1 MLKFI
6 ERMKVKP
13 AVQIESKSQFSL
25 TSGTVNERNSHSLNK
40 SIFDAIDT
48 DNSGTLEREEVES
61 FVKSLLVGI
70 HNDGEEE
77 YDQNERHR
85 IVFGVLDEN
94 ESGEITLDELGKFL
108 RELFKEQIK
117 ELQDA
122 SERIKRK
129 NNQNKQGFSHY
140 NGGVE

>member
-1 MLKFI
+1 MDYQKAINNLHSILTHEEKFAEI
-6 ERMKVKP
+6 
-13 AVQIESKSQFSL
+13 
-25 TSGTVNERNSHSLNK
+25 NK

-70 HNDGEEE
+70 HNEDDEE
-77 YDQNERHR
+77 YDQNERQR

-122 SERIKRK
+122 QERLKRK
-129 NNQNKQGFSHY
+129 AQSHS
-140 NGGVE
+140 VVR

>member
-1 MLKFI
+1 MDYQKAINNLHSILTHEEKFAEI
-6 ERMKVKP
+6 
-13 AVQIESKSQFSL
+13 
-25 TSGTVNERNSHSLNK
+25 NK

-70 HNDGEEE
+70 HQEEE
-77 YDQNERHR
+77 DYDQNERHR

-122 SERIKRK
+122 QERLKRK
-129 NNQNKQGFSHY
+129 NQKD
-140 NGGVE
+140 GGVGGQAMAKKRSLGADSLRDEL